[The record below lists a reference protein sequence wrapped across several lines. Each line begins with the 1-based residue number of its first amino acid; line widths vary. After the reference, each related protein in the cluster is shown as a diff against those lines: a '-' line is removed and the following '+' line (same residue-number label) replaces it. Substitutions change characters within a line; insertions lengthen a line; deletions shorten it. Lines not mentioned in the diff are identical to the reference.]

1 MEARSMKKELLLI
14 LVIYLLVLFQQSF
27 LSHFA
32 IYGMIPNLV
41 LLLVFVLNISG
52 HKSGLVL
59 SFLAGLILD
68 IYSGMPLGVSALL
81 FLIMAILIKK
91 SLKFF
96 RKSNILYLIA
106 MFSFCLI
113 FYSFLLNLIQTK
125 L

>member
-1 MEARSMKKELLLI
+1 LP
-14 LVIYLLVLFQQSF
+14 
-27 LSHFA
+27 HFT

-41 LLLVFVLNISG
+41 LVLVFILNILDY
-52 HKSGLVL
+52 KSGLIL

-68 IYSGMPLGVSALL
+68 IYSGMPLGVSGLL

-96 RKSNILYLIA
+96 QKLNILYLIA
-106 MFSFCLI
+106 MFSICLI
-113 FYSFLLNLIQTK
+113 FYNFLLSFIQSK